1 MGYCFMAF
9 WKKDKA
15 ELPAED
21 KKSAATTTSSPPAA
35 SARVETNGASPAPRP
50 SQSTGQPTATGGQG
64 STQAATQT
72 PATPA
77 ALQNAI
83 SVQNVRRAVAF
94 GQVIGLMTRSPT
106 LRELKI
112 GALPGLVMPAIQFG
126 QFSIAQARNAEG
138 QTAPIGALLWASV
151 SDALDAELA
160 KASTPPVLQLKDWR
174 SGPHLWIM
182 LHVGDE
188 RVVAT
193 IVQQL
198 KATQWKGQ
206 KAKRIVRRDGAPP
219 AVEVL

>member
-1 MGYCFMAF
+1 MAF
-9 WKKDKA
+9 WKKGKA
-15 ELPAED
+15 ETPAED
-21 KKSAATTTSSPPAA
+21 NKATADAA
-35 SARVETNGASPAPRP
+35 SPSAVATRVETTGGSPASRP
-50 SQSTGQPTATGGQG
+50 PQSTGQPIATGGQG
-64 STQAATQT
+64 STPAAAQT
-72 PATPA
+72 PASA
-77 ALQNAI
+77 AARQNAI

-94 GQVIGLMTRSPT
+94 GQVIGLMTRSPI
-106 LRELKI
+106 LRELKV

-126 QFSIAQARNAEG
+126 QFSVAQARNAEG

-160 KASTPPVLQLKDWR
+160 EASATPLVLQLKDWR

-198 KATQWKGQ
+198 KATQWKDRQ
-206 KAKRIVRRDGAPP
+206 VKRIIRKEGALPV
-219 AVEVL
+219 VEVL